1 MNRPAHHSVE
11 DDQLGSQFEGNVVEP
26 EGADEEHAG
35 VEAVG
40 DPAVGEGD
48 GEHAEAE
55 GKQSQ

>member
-1 MNRPAHHSVE
+1 M
-11 DDQLGSQFEGNVVEP
+11 VEP

-55 GKQSQ
+55 GKQRQHECQKVELVPDG